1 MNRKL
6 SSSLELIPFCPRRI
20 WESRTRYK
28 LSMQTMYFLC
38 FLLPDLELYM
48 SFRLYWI
55 PSFSSSPT
63 NKDNQYQ
70 ESKSLNQLQTH
81 IATDIQS
88 AKPVCPTDHKII
100 ASWNKHPPCHL
111 MYPPYHSVSPT
122 EAELTLGSR
131 SHLLSHLPPGVLRS
145 LNLLPL
151 RAGANITLCWS
162 NHGKPTTRGTT
173 AIVILQAM
181 NRRIWHNH
189 LCKQQEMNL
198 PSFTNYQI
206 QSFLHL
212 PPSSGNRPTFSLLI
226 INLHFLL
233 LPLSF
238 CEHSYLTIY

>member
-173 AIVILQAM
+173 AIV
-181 NRRIWHNH
+181 
-189 LCKQQEMNL
+189 KQWAGE
-198 PSFTNYQI
+198 FDTI
-206 QSFLHL
+206 ICA
-212 PPSSGNRPTFSLLI
+212 SSKKWTCLLSLI
-226 INLHFLL
+226 IRYSHSFICLLLLATDQHFLFWL
-233 LPLSF
+233 
-238 CEHSYLTIY
+238 